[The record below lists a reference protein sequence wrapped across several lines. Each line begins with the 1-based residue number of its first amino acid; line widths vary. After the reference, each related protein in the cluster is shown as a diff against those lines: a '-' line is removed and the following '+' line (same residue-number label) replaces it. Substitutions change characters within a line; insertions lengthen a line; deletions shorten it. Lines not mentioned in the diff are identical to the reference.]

1 MDIYRE
7 VDVMN
12 DEIRE
17 RTGKNLAPMVKYIL
31 DDNVKELPKIVFESE
46 TKLPDKKP
54 VVPVRS
60 KPTP

>member
-46 TKLPDKKP
+46 TKLPDK
-54 VVPVRS
+54 
-60 KPTP
+60 

>member
-60 KPTP
+60 KPPP